1 MAWHHVRSIILI
13 LIALVCFGAAVV
25 YNLVPCDGGQLS
37 CPGHGQALLLM
48 ALCLLLVS
56 VSLALWINDR
66 CVASMHACCVK
77 ICPRG
82 IGAAGAAAGGGP
94 VRPAFAAPVNNG
106 SSFGGGGG
114 GLAAAAAGGG
124 EAEDWGASGA

>member
-13 LIALVCFGAAVV
+13 LIALICFGAAVV
-25 YNLVPCDGGQLS
+25 YNLVPCDGGQLA
-37 CPGHGQALLLM
+37 CPAHGQALLLM

-56 VSLALWINDR
+56 ISLALWINDR
-66 CVASMHACCVK
+66 CVASTRACCVQ
-77 ICPRG
+77 ICPRC
-82 IGAAGAAAGGGP
+82 IGAAGSEAGGP
-94 VRPAFAAPVNNG
+94 VRPAFAAPIDDG

-124 EAEDWGASGA
+124 EADAWGAPVP